1 VIGPNPEKP
10 LQRTGH
16 ATAREIRKEFVA
28 LWGSRPVADITRS
41 DVTAF
46 LKAKKRSAPGQAR
59 NLLGHLKCLFAW
71 AINDGSYGLTGSPCH
86 EIKAKLT
93 IGAKRSG
100 DRVLTDDELRAFWR
114 ATGRM
119 RYPYGPL
126 YRLLLLGGV
135 RLNEA
140 ADASW
145 PEFDFVTRRWTIRTA
160 SGITPIQPVGPQL
173 RAPSTDRKNA
183 PRHALLG
190 LA

>member
-1 VIGPNPEKP
+1 
-10 LQRTGH
+10 
-16 ATAREIRKEFVA
+16 
-28 LWGSRPVADITRS
+28 VADITRS

-86 EIKAKLT
+86 DIKAKLT